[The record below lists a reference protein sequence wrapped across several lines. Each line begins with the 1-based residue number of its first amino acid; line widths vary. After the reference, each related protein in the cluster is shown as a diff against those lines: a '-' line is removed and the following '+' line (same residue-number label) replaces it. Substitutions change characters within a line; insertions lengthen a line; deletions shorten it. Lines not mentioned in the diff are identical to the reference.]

1 MDAWRPID
9 KDLLTKG
16 LAVRSYRLFM
26 LDRMGGCVAARVI
39 DADTDFH
46 AIALAEMLRGEFG
59 AELFDRSR
67 KIAEF
72 GRQRASDELPAG

>member
-1 MDAWRPID
+1 MID
-9 KDLLTKG
+9 K
-16 LAVRSYRLFM
+16 
-26 LDRMGGCVAARVI
+26 MGGCVAARVI

-67 KIAEF
+67 KIAELGECRTKEVRPRF
-72 GRQRASDELPAG
+72 AS

>member
-1 MDAWRPID
+1 
-9 KDLLTKG
+9 
-16 LAVRSYRLFM
+16 
-26 LDRMGGCVAARVI
+26 MGGCVAARVI